1 MIIIPIGT
9 KSTLALKPIVT
20 ISLIATCIVVHFLS
34 NMSSGNVTG
43 KLITVYPE
51 LYADQVHLYLLENQ
65 TDEYGLT
72 DLNEYQL
79 SAISQIRNAK
89 EFYTIEE
96 GIYQA
101 LDGSCSCFDKIEK
114 FGDLLL
120 SRSESHYSD
129 SPVQSELFRN
139 WKIYK
144 GKEDKVLARLPSFSL
159 GLVPRK
165 MNRFWTFITHLFL
178 HGDIWHLLGNMLFLW
193 VVGCLLEDSWGRVPF
208 LIFYLAGGVFA
219 GWAHCLQDT
228 SSTVPLIGASG
239 AIAAIMG
246 AFTIRHFMTK
256 IKFFY
261 LFVFFI
267 RPYWGNFFL
276 PAFVFLPFWFFQQVA
291 LKSLYDN
298 VGGSGVAYLAHI
310 AGYMAGIITALS
322 IKATGIEKKWIDP
335 MVEKKQISEGVLRD
349 PRFNKACELLG
360 QNKAEEAVPIFS
372 KLVEEKPHDLNLA
385 QDITVLYMDHG
396 IFGDCQTL
404 GESTLKN
411 LIIKSRMAEAAQ
423 FAHQLIGCRELV
435 ISGQPLLRIAK
446 WITGE
451 NRYGEAH
458 DVYRYVIKN
467 NESPNTTARA
477 SILLARLIHNELN
490 DPDYALELIK
500 DAKMQKM
507 DSSLMETLDETAR
520 MIEMARETPCHT

>member
-20 ISLIATCIVVHFLS
+20 ISLIVLCVVVHIFS
-34 NMSSGNVTG
+34 NMSSGNITE

-51 LYADQVHLYLLENQ
+51 LYADQVHLYILEKQAENY
-65 TDEYGLT
+65 EPME
-72 DLNEYQL
+72 LNEYQL

-101 LDGSCSCFDKIEK
+101 LDGSCSCFDNIEK
-114 FGDLLL
+114 FGTLLL
-120 SRSESHYSD
+120 SRSDSHYSD
-129 SPVQSELFRN
+129 SPVQSELFKN
-139 WKIYK
+139 WKISK
-144 GKEDKVLARLPSFSL
+144 DKEDKVLAGLPSFSL

-165 MNRFWTFITHLFL
+165 MNRFWTFISHLFL

-208 LIFYLAGGVFA
+208 LVFYLAGGIFA

-228 SSTVPLIGASG
+228 SSSVPLIGASG

-267 RPYWGNFFL
+267 RPFWGNFFL

-349 PRFNKACELLG
+349 PRFNQACKLLD
-360 QNKAEEAVPIFS
+360 QNKTEEAAAIFS
-372 KLVEEKPHDLNLA
+372 KLIAEKPHDLDLA
-385 QDITVLYMDHG
+385 QDITVLYMDHR
-396 IFGDCQTL
+396 IFGDCQAL
-404 GESTLKN
+404 GERTLKN
-411 LIIKSRMAEAAQ
+411 LIIKARIAEAAQ
-423 FAHQLIGCRELV
+423 FALQLIGCRELT
-435 ISGQPLLRIAK
+435 ISAQPLLRVAK
-446 WITGE
+446 WMTGE

-458 DVYRYVIKN
+458 DVYSYVVKN
-467 NESPNTTARA
+467 NESPNMTARA
-477 SILLARLIHNELN
+477 SILLARLIHSQLN
-490 DPDYALELIK
+490 DPEYALELIK
-500 DAKMQKM
+500 DAKMQDI
-507 DSSLMETLDETAR
+507 DSALIETLDETAR
-520 MIEMARETPCHT
+520 MIETATETPCHT